1 MNACYRY
8 VSSLF
13 LQAYLKDFPSLNV
26 LRNCSEK
33 CTAEI

>member
-1 MNACYRY
+1 MNECYRY

-26 LRNCSEK
+26 LRHRSEK
-33 CTAEI
+33 CTPEI